1 VAAILGGVNSKP
13 RLLLIDGH
21 SVAYR
26 AFFALPVD
34 NFSTTTGQH
43 TNAVFG
49 FTSMFIN
56 VLRDE
61 KPTHV
66 AVAFDVSRH
75 SFRTDSYPEYK
86 ATRSTS
92 PEEFKGQVTLIK
104 DVLDALNVPHVELEG
119 YEADDVI
126 ATLTTQAAADGFD
139 VLRQIRAARPSLPV
153 VVMSGRFG
161 IDPFSKAMMAM
172 LIKLGAACT
181 LVKPAR
187 CADILSALRCAIS
200 LRPEDQT

>member
-1 VAAILGGVNSKP
+1 MAEDSSKSLTIL
-13 RLLLIDGH
+13 L
-21 SVAYR
+21 
-26 AFFALPVD
+26 VD
-34 NFSTTTGQH
+34 
-43 TNAVFG
+43 
-49 FTSMFIN
+49 
-56 VLRDE
+56 D
-61 KPTHV
+61 
-66 AVAFDVSRH
+66 
-75 SFRTDSYPEYK
+75 
-86 ATRSTS
+86 
-92 PEEFKGQVTLIK
+92 
-104 DVLDALNVPHVELEG
+104 DALVRRVFARILTAAGHLVVEAAHVN
-119 YEADDVI
+119 EAMGKLGASRFDLVFTDVYMPD
-126 ATLTTQAAADGFD
+126 ADGFD